1 MDQKA
6 LIEAKKVLDEYL
18 EKNNLRKTKQ
28 RYDILDIIYSETEH
42 FTVDELDFLIKTK
55 NIKISRATLYNTID
69 LLEKLDLIKKH
80 KFNSK
85 ISFYEKSFYQK
96 KHSHIICRTC
106 GKIIEFCD
114 PRLFRIQED
123 IAEYYKFAISDSEI
137 IFYGECQECIKK
149 RESGKENNKKTKK

>member
-85 ISFYEKSFYQK
+85 ISLYEKSFYQK
-96 KHSHIICRTC
+96 KH
-106 GKIIEFCD
+106 
-114 PRLFRIQED
+114 
-123 IAEYYKFAISDSEI
+123 
-137 IFYGECQECIKK
+137 
-149 RESGKENNKKTKK
+149 